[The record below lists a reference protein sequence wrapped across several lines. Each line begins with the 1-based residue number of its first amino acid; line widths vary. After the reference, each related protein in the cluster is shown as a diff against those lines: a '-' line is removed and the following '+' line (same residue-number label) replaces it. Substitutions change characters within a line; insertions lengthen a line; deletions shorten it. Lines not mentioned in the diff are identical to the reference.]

1 MRKLLMALFLLG
13 TISVF
18 CNAQIDG
25 YVVRDGYEYE
35 LFTEDQPRTYAEI
48 GIKAGESVVVRF
60 SEPATENF
68 SWERID
74 GNWFP
79 DFPSGLGRISWIK
92 TGSGRLGDH
101 ATYRITADSGDVLIL
116 AIFVY

>member
-18 CNAQIDG
+18 CDAQIDG
-25 YVVRDGYEYE
+25 YVVRDGFESE

-60 SEPATENF
+60 SEPTTGNF

-74 GNWFP
+74 GNWTP
-79 DFPSGLGRISWIK
+79 DSPRGLGRISWIK
-92 TGSGRLGDH
+92 TGSGRIGDH
-101 ATYRITADSGDVLIL
+101 ATYRITDDFGDVLIL